1 METFLH
7 AHNYAIYEYYD
18 VTFLYA
24 YAFFP
29 DSEKTN
35 KKHLFKFPFNSKAAV
50 HTNSSSFT
58 QNFIQ
63 VPWIQIYLLL
73 PGGVHSEKAALSH

>member
-29 DSEKTN
+29 DSEKN
-35 KKHLFKFPFNSKAAV
+35 KQKTP
-50 HTNSSSFT
+50 T
-58 QNFIQ
+58 
-63 VPWIQIYLLL
+63 
-73 PGGVHSEKAALSH
+73 AALSHKTLYKCHEFKFIYFCQGEYTVRKQRFPINTVH

>member
-1 METFLH
+1 MH

-24 YAFFP
+24 YAFFFLTVK
-29 DSEKTN
+29 KTN

-63 VPWIQIYLLL
+63 VP
-73 PGGVHSEKAALSH
+73 